1 MAETA
6 DERDERL
13 AVVFDQL
20 MHDSRGGQ
28 AVVRLEDAIRRN
40 PDLERDL
47 RELFATARMAED
59 LALLETVAGNPAD
72 WLSLGSLGGS
82 KVRRAG
88 SDGGWG
94 SGSWMSDADVLQGA
108 GGRRRAGRN
117 SLFSVFGSLIGD
129 YWLEG
134 EVGRGGMGV
143 VYRARQSS
151 LQRTVALKMI
161 PNAALASSI
170 DLQRLRAE
178 ALAAARLRHPNIVP
192 VYEVGEQDGQP
203 WFSMQYIPGSTLS
216 ERLQRGP
223 MPPREAVSLLIPVVD
238 AIGAAHRAG
247 VLHRD
252 LKPGNIL
259 ISEDGTPFVTDFGL
273 AKRVSVDD
281 QVSAGAADLH
291 SLTQSGAIL
300 GTPAW
305 MSPEQAAGQT
315 DAIGVASDVYSLGA
329 ILFAMLTGRP
339 PFQGASPLDTVLM
352 VLEQDPPGI
361 RMLNRAVDSDLE
373 MIVLKCLQKP
383 QDLRYV
389 STTALAADLRAW
401 LNSEPVTARSSTIA
415 QVMTRLFRE
424 SHHAAILEN
433 WGLLW
438 MWHSLVVLL
447 LCLITNGMQL
457 NGVSARWPFVTL
469 WVVGLGL
476 WALIFWNLRHRAG
489 PITAVERQIAHLW
502 GGSMIASSMLF
513 GVESIMGLRVLEFS
527 PALGVIAGMVFL
539 AKAGILSGRF
549 YVESLLMFGTSLLM
563 AAIAASDLPDVSVSL
578 FGVMSAVTFFVPG
591 LKYYR
596 QQQRGHR

>member
-20 MHDSRGGQ
+20 MHDSRSGP
-28 AVVRLEDAIRRN
+28 ATTRLEAAIRQH
-40 PDLERDL
+40 PDLEREL
-47 RELFATARMAED
+47 RELFATARMADD
-59 LALLETVAGNPAD
+59 LALLDTVTGGTGER
-72 WLSLGSLGGS
+72 LSFGSPS
-82 KVRRAG
+82 SPTAVRNS

-94 SGSWMSDADVLQGA
+94 SGSWMSNADVLQVAAGA
-108 GGRRRAGRN
+108 GRGQRK
-117 SLFSVFGSLIGD
+117 SMFSLIGSRIGD
-129 YWLEG
+129 YSIEA

-143 VYRARQSS
+143 VYRARQGS

-170 DLQRLRAE
+170 DVQRLRAE

-203 WFSMQYIPGSTLS
+203 WFSMQYISGTTLS

-223 MPPREAVSLLIPVVD
+223 MPPRDAVSLLIPIVE

-259 ISEDGTPFVTDFGL
+259 IAEDGTPFVTDFGL

-281 QVSAGAADLH
+281 QASQGGAELH

-305 MSPEQAAGQT
+305 MSPEQAAGQS
-315 DAIGVASDVYSLGA
+315 DAIGVATDVYSLGA
-329 ILFAMLTGRP
+329 LLFAMLTGRP

-361 RMLNRAVDSDLE
+361 SMLNRAVDSDLE

-383 QDLRYV
+383 QDLRYA
-389 STTALAADLRAW
+389 STTALAQDLRAW
-401 LNSEPVTARSSTIA
+401 LNSEPITARSSTIA

-457 NGVSARWPFVTL
+457 NGVAARWPFVTL

-513 GVESIMGLRVLEFS
+513 AVESIMGREVLEFS
-527 PALGVIAGMVFL
+527 PALGVIAGMVFMG
-539 AKAGILSGRF
+539 KAGILTGRF
-549 YVESLLMFGTSLLM
+549 YIESLLMFGTSLVM
-563 AAIAASDLPDVSVSL
+563 AAIAASDLPDLSVSL
-578 FGVMSAVTFFVPG
+578 FGIMSAVTFFFPG

-596 QQQRGHR
+596 QHRRSRR

>member
-20 MHDSRGGQ
+20 LQDSRGGS
-28 AVVRLEDAIRRN
+28 ATARLEDAIRRN

-59 LALLETVAGNPAD
+59 LALLDSVAGDPAD
-72 WLSLGSLGGS
+72 SLSLRRLSGSTF
-82 KVRRAG
+82 RRSS

-94 SGSWMSDADVLQGA
+94 SGSWMSGADVLQVA
-108 GGRRRAGRN
+108 EGRRSAGRN
-117 SLFSVFGSLIGD
+117 SLFSLIGSQIGD
-129 YWLEG
+129 YSIEA

-223 MPPREAVSLLIPVVD
+223 MPPREAVSLLIPVVE

-259 ISEDGTPFVTDFGL
+259 IAEDGTPFVTDFGL

-281 QVSAGAADLH
+281 QVSAGATGLH

-305 MSPEQAAGQT
+305 MSPEQAGGQT
-315 DAIGVASDVYSLGA
+315 DTIGVAADVYSLGA

-401 LNSEPVTARSSTIA
+401 LNGDPITARSSTIA

-447 LCLITNGMQL
+447 LCLITNAMQL

-513 GVESIMGLRVLEFS
+513 AVESIMGRDVLEFS

-549 YVESLLMFGTSLLM
+549 YVESLLMFDTSLVM

-596 QQQRGHR
+596 QQRRGRR

>member
-20 MHDSRGGQ
+20 LQDSRGGS
-28 AVVRLEDAIRRN
+28 ATARLEDAIRRN

-59 LALLETVAGNPAD
+59 LALLDSVAGDPAD
-72 WLSLGSLGGS
+72 SLSLSRLSGSTF
-82 KVRRAG
+82 RRSS

-94 SGSWMSDADVLQGA
+94 SGSWMSGADVLQVA
-108 GGRRRAGRN
+108 EGRRSAGRN
-117 SLFSVFGSLIGD
+117 SLFSLIGSQIGD
-129 YWLEG
+129 YSIEA

-223 MPPREAVSLLIPVVD
+223 MPPREAVSLLIPVVE

-259 ISEDGTPFVTDFGL
+259 IAEDGTPFVTDFGL

-281 QVSAGAADLH
+281 QVSAGATGLH

-305 MSPEQAAGQT
+305 MSPEQAGGQT
-315 DAIGVASDVYSLGA
+315 DTIGVAADVYSLGA

-383 QDLRYV
+383 QDLRYA

-401 LNSEPVTARSSTIA
+401 LNGDPITARSSTIA

-447 LCLITNGMQL
+447 LCLITNAMQL

-513 GVESIMGLRVLEFS
+513 AVESIMGRDVLEFS

-549 YVESLLMFGTSLLM
+549 YVESLLMFGTSLVM

-596 QQQRGHR
+596 QQRRGRR

>member
-20 MHDSRGGQ
+20 LQDSRGGS
-28 AVVRLEDAIRRN
+28 ATARLEDAIRRN

-59 LALLETVAGNPAD
+59 LALLDSVAGDPAD
-72 WLSLGSLGGS
+72 SLSLSRLSGSTF
-82 KVRRAG
+82 RRSS

-94 SGSWMSDADVLQGA
+94 SGSWMSGADVLQVA
-108 GGRRRAGRN
+108 EGRRSAGRN
-117 SLFSVFGSLIGD
+117 SLFSLIGSQIGD
-129 YWLEG
+129 YSIEA

-223 MPPREAVSLLIPVVD
+223 MPPREAVSLLIPVVE

-259 ISEDGTPFVTDFGL
+259 IAEDGTPFVTDFGL

-281 QVSAGAADLH
+281 QVSAGATGLH

-305 MSPEQAAGQT
+305 MSPEQAGGQT
-315 DAIGVASDVYSLGA
+315 DTIGVAADVYSLGA

-361 RMLNRAVDSDLE
+361 HMLNRAVDSDLE

-389 STTALAADLRAW
+389 STTALAADLKAW
-401 LNSEPVTARSSTIA
+401 LNNEPVSARSSTVA

-424 SHHAAILEN
+424 SHHAAILQN

-447 LCLITNGMQL
+447 LCLLTNAMQL
-457 NGVSARWPFVTL
+457 SGVDERWPFVSL
-469 WVVGLGL
+469 WVIGLGL
-476 WALIFWNLRHRAG
+476 WASIFWNLRHRAG
-489 PITAVERQIAHLW
+489 PITAVERQIAHIW
-502 GGSMIASSMLF
+502 AGSMIASSMLF
-513 GVESIMGLRVLEFS
+513 AVESIMGRPVLEFS
-527 PALGVIAGMVFL
+527 PCLGVITGMVFL

-549 YVESLLMFGTSLLM
+549 YIEAAMLFCTALVM
-563 AAIAASDLPDVSVSL
+563 AALASADIPDFSVTIFGIVSAL
-578 FGVMSAVTFFVPG
+578 TFFLPG

-596 QQQRGHR
+596 QQQRAKR

>member
-20 MHDSRGGQ
+20 LQDSRGGS
-28 AVVRLEDAIRRN
+28 ATARLQDAIRRN

-59 LALLETVAGNPAD
+59 LALLDSVAGDPAD
-72 WLSLGSLGGS
+72 SLSLSRLSGSTF
-82 KVRRAG
+82 RRSS

-94 SGSWMSDADVLQGA
+94 SGSWMSGADVLQVA
-108 GGRRRAGRN
+108 EGRRSAGRN
-117 SLFSVFGSLIGD
+117 SLFSLIGSQIGD
-129 YWLEG
+129 YSIEA

-223 MPPREAVSLLIPVVD
+223 MPPREAVSLLIPVVE

-259 ISEDGTPFVTDFGL
+259 IAEDGTPFVTDFGL

-281 QVSAGAADLH
+281 QVSAGVTGLH

-305 MSPEQAAGQT
+305 MSPEQAGGQT
-315 DAIGVASDVYSLGA
+315 DTIGVAADVYSLGA

-401 LNSEPVTARSSTIA
+401 LNGDPITARSSTIA

-447 LCLITNGMQL
+447 LCLITNAMQL

-513 GVESIMGLRVLEFS
+513 AVESIMGRDVLEFS

-549 YVESLLMFGTSLLM
+549 YVESLLMFGTSLVM

-596 QQQRGHR
+596 QQRRGRR